1 MPDSVYN
8 HMTPVY
14 THPVRTAIA
23 IASLTLVMARSAYS
37 PAPATDRVGFPKDY
51 AATWRQI
58 RVHNADDKTLKVVY
72 GNAAAA
78 SRTNDP
84 YPYGSVIVME
94 TWSTLQDEQKN
105 ALRGGA
111 GHFRK
116 DKLTGLHVMRK
127 ERGFGEAYRDNRTGE
142 WEYVEY
148 RPDGSYITP
157 PPASAKCATCH
168 LKAGPAKDFVFGGK

>member
-1 MPDSVYN
+1 M
-8 HMTPVY
+8 
-14 THPVRTAIA
+14 RTAILIAALALA
-23 IASLTLVMARSAYS
+23 IARSEVS
-37 PAPATDRVGFPKDY
+37 PAPAADRVGFPKDY
-51 AATWRQI
+51 AAAYHQI
-58 RVHNADDKTLKVVY
+58 RLHDAGDKTLKVVY

-78 SRTNDP
+78 SRTNGA

-94 TWSTLQDEQKN
+94 TWSTLHDAQKN
-105 ALRGGA
+105 VLRDET

-127 ERGFGEAYRDNRTGE
+127 EHGFGEAYRNNRSGE

-157 PPASAKCATCH
+157 PSASAKCASCH
-168 LKAGPAKDFVFGGK
+168 LKAGTVKDFVFGGAST